1 MALTNDHQFSVS
13 FYAMNISAVRYKRDI
28 SLDLDQFIE
37 LYRSSTLA
45 ERRPADDR
53 DVMRQMMENA
63 SLTITAWEG
72 DALVGI
78 SRTLT
83 DFGYVAYLADL
94 AVVKSH
100 QQQGIGKRLVQETQA
115 ALGPRC
121 MVVLLSAPDANEF
134 YPHIG
139 FDHHPRAW
147 VLPEG
152 TTAESLRS

>member
-1 MALTNDHQFSVS
+1 
-13 FYAMNISAVRYKRDI
+13 MNIPAIQYKKNV
-28 SLDLDQFIE
+28 SLDLDQFIA

-53 DVMRQMMENA
+53 QIMRQMMENA
-63 SLTITAWEG
+63 DLIITAWEG
-72 DALVGI
+72 DDLVGI

-94 AVVKSH
+94 AVAKSH

-115 ALGPRC
+115 ALGSKC
-121 MVVLLSAPDANEF
+121 MVVLLSAPDANDF

-147 VLPEG
+147 VLPGG
-152 TTAESLRS
+152 TSANTLRS